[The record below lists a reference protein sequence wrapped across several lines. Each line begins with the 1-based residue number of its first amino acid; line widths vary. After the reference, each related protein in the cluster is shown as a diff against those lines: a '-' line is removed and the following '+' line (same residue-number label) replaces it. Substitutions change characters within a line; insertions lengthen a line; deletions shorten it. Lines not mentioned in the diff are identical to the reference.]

1 MNDPIRTQYYARL
14 GITTPDRSLV
24 QGSQP
29 APPSAEGPAKAEGAA
44 SPRTSMASIRATL
57 PAAPQPSASA
67 SASSSEATQASKNP
81 TQIDTQAVERGLE
94 SANKV
99 GVKAAK
105 LSFWA
110 KLAGAAVT
118 GVGLLA
124 FGLFTGGTG
133 PLAIAGLSLM
143 GAYFLKACG
152 DVHLARLQLKNANAL
167 AAGAQKPPHELP
179 CGSDSLGHLLFYP
192 TRWLCQRKV
201 DKTDAV
207 AMAKA
212 EQSAIGIAKVSS
224 LCLELTLGI
233 AATAVTGAAY
243 GQMAESLGF
252 LAGRLFANSAAGL
265 LMREPSKEFQ
275 QASIAQAKHD
285 LAFVDGQLYALRLD
299 PPEPGA
305 PAEQVYLYQDQ
316 SSQLASLKQ
325 RFAELRE
332 SFEDKLKAFELGLVD
347 PRAGD
352 KVELANAKMAIA
364 EVASDITEAAMMVE
378 VDKDAPLATML
389 ALGHAAYQAKASWGE
404 LNRQEG
410 LMERFTKA
418 CLDMNADLK
427 TLSKEAFDFKTAL
440 GMPPVAW
447 PVTES

>member
-1 MNDPIRTQYYARL
+1 MNDPIRNQYYARL

-24 QGSQP
+24 HGSQP
-29 APPSAEGPAKAEGAA
+29 APPSAEGLAQAEGAA
-44 SPRTSMASIRATL
+44 SPKTSMASLRATL
-57 PAAPQPSASA
+57 PPAPQSSASP
-67 SASSSEATQASKNP
+67 SEASKSP
-81 TQIDTQAVERGLE
+81 TEIDTHTVQNGLE

-105 LSFWA
+105 LTFWA
-110 KLAGAAVT
+110 KLAGATVT

-152 DVHLARLQLKNANAL
+152 DVHLARLQLQNARAL
-167 AAGAQKPPHELP
+167 ANGVPEPPHKLP
-179 CGSDSLGHLLFYP
+179 CGPDSLGHLLFYP

-201 DKTDAV
+201 DKSDAV

-212 EQSAIGIAKVSS
+212 EQTAIGIAKVSS
-224 LCLELTLGI
+224 MCLELTLGI

-243 GQMAESLGF
+243 GQMAQSLGF
-252 LAGRLFANSAAGL
+252 LAGRLFAGCAAGL

-275 QASIAQAKHD
+275 QASIAQARHD
-285 LAFVDGQLYALRLD
+285 LAFVDGQIHALRLD

-305 PAEQVYLYQDQ
+305 PPEQVYLYQDQ
-316 SSQLASLKQ
+316 STQLASLKQ

-332 SFEDKLKAFELGLVD
+332 NFEYKLKTFELGLVN
-347 PRAGD
+347 PKAGGKAETQGALMD
-352 KVELANAKMAIA
+352 IA
-364 EVASDITEAAMMVE
+364 EVASDITEAAMFVE
-378 VDKDAPLATML
+378 ADKDVPLATML
-389 ALGHAAYQAKASWGE
+389 ALSHAAYQGKAAWVE
-404 LNRQEG
+404 VNRQEG

-418 CLDMNADLK
+418 CLDMNRDLK
-427 TLSKEAFDFKTAL
+427 TLSKEAFEFKTAL
-440 GMPPVAW
+440 GFPPVAW
-447 PVTES
+447 PVTESSPEHV